1 LILYFCQKIA
11 LTKINT
17 PQKKKKTLLLIGILL
32 IAVNLRPS
40 LAGIGP
46 LVSDI
51 KESTGLSNLLLGFLT
66 TLPLIAFAVVSMLA
80 PVFTKKFGIGRVLFA
95 ALILLTAGILIRSVS
110 WLPALY
116 IGTLLLGVAIAF
128 GNVLLPTL
136 TKQNFPANSG
146 IVTSLYSSTI
156 AIGAALSAGISVP
169 LTNEL
174 NLGWR
179 GSLRIWATL
188 SFIAFCVWI
197 PQLWRLKRVKSDRDF
212 LQSMRNMMKQRL
224 AWKVALFMGL
234 QSFTFYVVLAWLPA
248 LLISRGYDNGFAGWM
263 LSLSQA
269 TGILG
274 SMLIPFLAGKQ
285 KNQRSIVAFLTTLEM
300 LSLAGL
306 LFFNFGSEWIWISI
320 LGFVLGGSFGLALLL
335 LVLRAGDTETTTELS
350 GMAQSIGYFIAA
362 SGPVLIGSIFDYT
375 GSWDYL
381 IIALIIAAIIKLFMG
396 LEAGK
401 QGTVSRM

>member
-1 LILYFCQKIA
+1 
-11 LTKINT
+11 
-17 PQKKKKTLLLIGILL
+17 
-32 IAVNLRPS
+32 
-40 LAGIGP
+40 
-46 LVSDI
+46 
-51 KESTGLSNLLLGFLT
+51 
-66 TLPLIAFAVVSMLA
+66 MLA